1 MGASL
6 QRNRETLH
14 QLAEE
19 QSALRRVATLVA
31 RGVPSA
37 ELLGAVVQEVDRVL
51 GASSTRLAQF
61 LPGDVVEIIVSS
73 QVGGGLPVGARW
85 PADGEHLAGQIWRT
99 GRPARREGTMGA
111 GGDLAERLREDGVR
125 SAVATPIIVDGRL
138 WGTMTAYWTDR
149 VAAPDME
156 ARLEQFTELVA
167 TAIANAEARAALTAS
182 RARVVATA
190 DETRRRI
197 ERDLHDGAQQRMVH
211 TVVALKLAR
220 RALAA
225 GDTAASSERVDEA
238 LEHAERAN
246 AALRELVHGILP
258 AALSR
263 GGLAPGIDTL
273 VARAPI
279 DVRVHVTRERFPPG
293 LEATAYF
300 IVAEALTNVLK
311 HAHATHVRVEAAV
324 EDGALRV
331 EVGDDGAGGAR
342 LDGSSGLLGLYD
354 RTAAAGGE
362 LEIDSPPGERDDGDR
377 APAARARQRSA
388 RSRLK
393 AAKASSASGLA
404 SESRLAGLLGGRSP
418 SGSA

>member
-1 MGASL
+1 
-6 QRNRETLH
+6 
-14 QLAEE
+14 
-19 QSALRRVATLVA
+19 
-31 RGVPSA
+31 
-37 ELLGAVVQEVDRVL
+37 
-51 GASSTRLAQF
+51 
-61 LPGDVVEIIVSS
+61 
-73 QVGGGLPVGARW
+73 
-85 PADGEHLAGQIWRT
+85 
-99 GRPARREGTMGA
+99 
-111 GGDLAERLREDGVR
+111 
-125 SAVATPIIVDGRL
+125 
-138 WGTMTAYWTDR
+138 MTAYWTDR

-156 ARLEQFTELVA
+156 ARLEQFTDLVA

-225 GDTAASSERVDEA
+225 GDAAASSERVEEA

-311 HAHATHVRVEAAV
+311 HAHAKHVRVDAAV

-362 LEIDSPPGERDDGDR
+362 LEIDSPPGKGTTVTARLPLEPVS
-377 APAARARQRSA
+377 APPAR
-388 RSRLK
+388 
-393 AAKASSASGLA
+393 G
-404 SESRLAGLLGGRSP
+404 
-418 SGSA
+418 